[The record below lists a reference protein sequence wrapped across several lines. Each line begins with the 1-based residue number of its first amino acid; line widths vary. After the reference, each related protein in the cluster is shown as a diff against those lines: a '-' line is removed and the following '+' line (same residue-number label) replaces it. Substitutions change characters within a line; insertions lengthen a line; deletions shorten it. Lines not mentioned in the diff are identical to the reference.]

1 MAPFPLRGHLANWF
15 GEGVAPPWQSYLRT
29 LSLRILKVR
38 REYRVLS
45 KARGAAQF
53 GGNHQPHQA
62 NPLTGPPFVAAIL
75 PSWIDGSETKP
86 ATKRSEDNKPKGRKV
101 ILVKVK
107 VVRDAETA
115 DPALLQRSNG
125 PMHAG
130 HGVRNHGETPLTFLR
145 RRRGPRL
152 VPKATLKLSENPSSS
167 KLLRL
172 GFLKEGSFALF
183 SKEHRFASRSDASL
197 ATLRSDARLPI
208 GRIP

>member
-75 PSWIDGSETKP
+75 PSFPTPKLQLAAETKP
-86 ATKRSEDNKPKGRKV
+86 LLLLKY
-101 ILVKVK
+101 
-107 VVRDAETA
+107 VRGE
-115 DPALLQRSNG
+115 G
-125 PMHAG
+125 
-130 HGVRNHGETPLTFLR
+130 NHTPW
-145 RRRGPRL
+145 G
-152 VPKATLKLSENPSSS
+152 
-167 KLLRL
+167 
-172 GFLKEGSFALF
+172 
-183 SKEHRFASRSDASL
+183 
-197 ATLRSDARLPI
+197 I
-208 GRIP
+208 